1 MMLPLVVASEEVI
14 DGGVGFVVVG
24 VVGVVEAEMGVLLGV
39 VLKDRRGLDSVTV
52 SELDQADRTW
62 QDLGQGGRAQ

>member
-1 MMLPLVVASEEVI
+1 MLPLVVASEEVI